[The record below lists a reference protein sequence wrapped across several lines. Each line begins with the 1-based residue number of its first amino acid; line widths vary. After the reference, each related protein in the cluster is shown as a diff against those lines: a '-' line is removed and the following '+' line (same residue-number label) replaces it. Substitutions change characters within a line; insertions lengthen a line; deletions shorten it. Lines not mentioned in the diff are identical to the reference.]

1 MNHSQGNSQL
11 GCHLCWGKNFEKI
24 SLKMS
29 TEAVE
34 IRYVTKL
41 YTIIPTM
48 RPTFL
53 AVIAR

>member
-1 MNHSQGNSQL
+1 
-11 GCHLCWGKNFEKI
+11 
-24 SLKMS
+24 MS